1 MERSEQNGDRLW
13 SNGLTLHSLVSNT
26 EPRWLTSPQKE
37 KLAVVRESWGSELA
51 FLTATGEERA
61 GGGRSGGVVGGDTEA
76 HHSSAVGTL
85 CPGENAGNFEAVLHC
100 HLLTTSMQAQ
110 FHYFLHLWNPI
121 TTFFSIIGD
130 TKGHIPLW
138 SLRGHF
144 PIKKAWIHQRRF
156 KKWIRSYICCV
167 AI

>member
-26 EPRWLTSPQKE
+26 EPRCLTFHQRGKV
-37 KLAVVRESWGSELA
+37 AVVGVHGVSELV
-51 FLTATGEERA
+51 FLTARGGGGA
-61 GGGRSGGVVGGDTEA
+61 GGGGRGGVVGGDTAA